1 MGLSSLLREG
11 GRRYRSILERFAI
24 VASAHSSENELGA
37 ASFATNSLLAPLP
50 SDVYRR
56 TRVERSL
63 RTFGGKP
70 PSSAFRGDRTS
81 LVAYAAWLTAAA
93 CLVLHEGF
101 MVDPYMEAGYE
112 LERLRDVLG
121 DQLWMATPE
130 VWRSWGSKSRFRERC
145 RDILGELSVPPGVES
160 TALAASDIVAANRAL
175 EPGDSDVR
183 IVKLPGI
190 GGQGNLVLGPAT
202 REVWRQ
208 EIEELWKR
216 KLWGTADFVIEH
228 WLPWEASYSVSFLV
242 QPDGIP
248 RPLAV
253 CEQMVDGRLGKFIG
267 SRNEIDLSDVDID
280 AMLAWLQLLFEAM
293 GREGFT
299 GVAAI
304 DVIVGSGKGWNGYG
318 YRLPSGKVVSAIEC
332 NPRFNRHNRVGLFI
346 ERLAGKWKLDSSD
359 LSWTLRDVY
368 PGDGVRLPTFI
379 SQLQDSD
386 IPGTHQHRRMR
397 DAPPRARLLLADRL
411 DRVMELNIVG
421 RNGSR

>member
-1 MGLSSLLREG
+1 MGLLSLLREG

-37 ASFATNSLLAPLP
+37 ASFATHALLAPLP

-56 TRVERSL
+56 ARVERSL
-63 RTFGGKP
+63 LTFGGKP
-70 PSSAFRGDRTS
+70 SSSAFRSDRTS
-81 LVAYAAWLTAAA
+81 LLAYEAWLTAAA
-93 CLVLHEGF
+93 SLVLHEGF
-101 MVDPYMEAGYE
+101 MVDPYLEAGYE

-121 DQLWMATPE
+121 DRLWMAAPE
-130 VWRSWGSKSRFRERC
+130 VWTSWGNKSRFRQRC
-145 RDILGELSVPPGVES
+145 RGILGELSMPPGVEI

-202 REVWRQ
+202 HESWSHQIEDLWR
-208 EIEELWKR
+208 R
-216 KLWGTADFVIEH
+216 KASGPVDVVIEH

-242 QPDGIP
+242 PPDGIP

-253 CEQMVDGRLGKFIG
+253 CEQIVDGRLGKFMG
-267 SRNEIDLSDVDID
+267 SRNDIDLSDGDID
-280 AMLAWLQLLFEAM
+280 AMLAWLQVLFVAM
-293 GREGFT
+293 GRDGFT

-304 DVIVGSGKGWNGYG
+304 DVIVGSGKSWNGYG
-318 YRLPSGKVVSAIEC
+318 HRLPSGKAVSAIEC

-368 PGDGVRLPTFI
+368 PGDGVRLPTLI
-379 SQLQDSD
+379 GQLQESETS
-386 IPGTHQHRRMR
+386 GTHPRRR
-397 DAPPRARLLLADRL
+397 ILDSPPQARLLLADRL
-411 DRVMELNIVG
+411 DRVMELNVVV
-421 RNGSR
+421 RNGKR